1 MIIKS
6 FEIDK
11 IKKTSSK
18 YLLLYGDNQGFKDE
32 VISVLKSKKKINS
45 DVYYENEI
53 LKNVSDFTNT
63 VLSKSFFDNE
73 KFIIIKKISDK
84 ILPTIEFILE
94 KNLEEVTIVLE
105 ADILEKKSKIRTLFE
120 KDKDLIC
127 IPFYPDNYQSLSSI
141 VTKYFYDKKISI
153 SNETIN
159 LMIDRANG
167 QRKFLKTELDKIDN
181 YLLNKKKIN
190 LDDIKKITNLGNN
203 HEISDLVDTCLS
215 KNNNKLNN
223 IINENVFSSDDVI
236 LIIRVFLAKAKRLL
250 KIQTHLNSE
259 KDINLVI
266 SSYKPPI
273 FWKYKDLVKIQL
285 KFWSK
290 NEILKLVNEINELE
304 MQVKKNV
311 SLAVIILIDFI
322 LKKSEK
328 TSNSSL

>member
-18 YLLLYGDNQGFKDE
+18 YLLLYGDNQGLKDE
-32 VISVLKSKKKINS
+32 IISVLKSKKKINF

-53 LKNVSDFTNT
+53 LKDITNFTNT
-63 VLSKSFFDNE
+63 ILSKSFFENE

-94 KNLEEVTIVLE
+94 KNLEEITIVFD
-105 ADILEKKSKIRTLFE
+105 ADILEKKSKIRNLFE
-120 KDKDLIC
+120 KDKDLVC
-127 IPFYPDNYQSLSSI
+127 IPFYPDNYQSLSLI
-141 VTKYFYDKKISI
+141 VTKYFNDRKISI

-159 LMIDRANG
+159 LIIDRANG

-181 YLLNKKKIN
+181 YIMNKKKIN
-190 LDDIKKITNLGNN
+190 LDEIKKITNLGNN

-215 KNNNKLNN
+215 KNNNKLND

-250 KIQTHLNSE
+250 KIKKHLNSE
-259 KDINLVI
+259 KDINLAI

-273 FWKYKDLVKIQL
+273 FWKDKDLVKIQL

-304 MQVKKNV
+304 IQVKKM
-311 SLAVIILIDFI
+311 FR
-322 LKKSEK
+322 
-328 TSNSSL
+328 

>member
-18 YLLLYGDNQGFKDE
+18 YLLLYGDNQGLKDE
-32 VISVLKSKKKINS
+32 IITVLKSKKKINF

-53 LKNVSDFTNT
+53 LKDVSNFTNT
-63 VLSKSFFDNE
+63 ILSKSFFDNE

-94 KNLEEVTIVLE
+94 KNLEEITIVFD
-105 ADILEKKSKIRTLFE
+105 ADILEKKSKIRNLFE
-120 KDKDLIC
+120 KDKNLVC
-127 IPFYPDNYQSLSSI
+127 IPFYPDNYQSLSLI
-141 VTKYFYDKKISI
+141 VTKYFNDRKISI

-159 LMIDRANG
+159 LIIDRANG

-181 YLLNKKKIN
+181 YIINKKKIS
-190 LDDIKKITNLGNN
+190 LDEIKKITNLGNN

-215 KNNNKLNN
+215 KNNNKLND

-250 KIQTHLNSE
+250 KIKKHLNSE
-259 KDINLVI
+259 KDINLAI

-273 FWKYKDLVKIQL
+273 FWKDKDLVKIQL

-304 MQVKKNV
+304 IQVKKNV
-311 SLAVIILIDFI
+311 SLAVIILVDFI
-322 LKKSEK
+322 LKNSKK
-328 TSNSSL
+328 TNNSSL

>member
-273 FWKYKDLVKIQL
+273 FWKDKDLVKIQL

>member
-73 KFIIIKKISDK
+73 KLIIIKKISDK

-273 FWKYKDLVKIQL
+273 FWKDKDLVKIQL

>member
-18 YLLLYGDNQGFKDE
+18 YLLLYGDNQGLKDE
-32 VISVLKSKKKINS
+32 IITVLKSKKKINF

-53 LKNVSDFTNT
+53 LKDVSNFTNT
-63 VLSKSFFDNE
+63 ILSKSFFDNE

-84 ILPTIEFILE
+84 ILPTIKFILE
-94 KNLEEVTIVLE
+94 KNLEEITIVFD
-105 ADILEKKSKIRTLFE
+105 ADILEKKSKIRNLFE
-120 KDKDLIC
+120 KDKNLVC
-127 IPFYPDNYQSLSSI
+127 IPFYPDNYQSLSLI
-141 VTKYFYDKKISI
+141 VTKYFNDRKISI

-159 LMIDRANG
+159 LIIDRANG

-181 YLLNKKKIN
+181 YIMNKKKIS
-190 LDDIKKITNLGNN
+190 LDEIKKITNLGNN

-215 KNNNKLNN
+215 KNNNKLND

-250 KIQTHLNSE
+250 KIKKHLNSE
-259 KDINLVI
+259 KDINLAI

-273 FWKYKDLVKIQL
+273 FWKDKDLVKIQL

-304 MQVKKNV
+304 IQVKKNV
-311 SLAVIILIDFI
+311 SLAVIILVDFI
-322 LKKSEK
+322 LKNSKK
-328 TSNSSL
+328 TNNSSL

>member
-18 YLLLYGDNQGFKDE
+18 FLLLYGDNQGLKDE
-32 VISVLKSKKKINS
+32 VILVLKSKKKINS

-53 LKNVSDFTNT
+53 LKDVSNFTNAI
-63 VLSKSFFDNE
+63 LSKSFFDNE
-73 KFIIIKKISDK
+73 KFVIIKKISDK
-84 ILPTIEFILE
+84 ILPIIEFILE
-94 KNLEEVTIVLE
+94 KNIEEITIVLE
-105 ADILEKKSKIRTLFE
+105 ADILEKKSKIRNLFE
-120 KDKDLIC
+120 KDKNLVC
-127 IPFYPDNYQSLSSI
+127 IPFYPDNYQSLNLI
-141 VTKYFYDKKISI
+141 VTKYFNDKKISI

-167 QRKFLKTELDKIDN
+167 QRKFLKIELDKIDN
-181 YLLNKKKIN
+181 YVLNKKKIN
-190 LDDIKKITNLGNN
+190 LNEIKKITNLGNN

-236 LIIRVFLAKAKRLL
+236 LIIRVLLAKAKRLL
-250 KIQTHLNSE
+250 KIKSHLNSE
-259 KDINLVI
+259 KDINTAI
-266 SSYKPPI
+266 TSYKPPI
-273 FWKYKDLVKIQL
+273 FWKDKDLVKIQL

>member
-18 YLLLYGDNQGFKDE
+18 YLLLYGDNQGLKDE
-32 VISVLKSKKKINS
+32 IITVLKSKKKINF

-53 LKNVSDFTNT
+53 LKDVSNFTNT
-63 VLSKSFFDNE
+63 ILSKSFFDNE

-94 KNLEEVTIVLE
+94 KNLEEITIVFD
-105 ADILEKKSKIRTLFE
+105 ADILEKKSKIRNLFE
-120 KDKDLIC
+120 KDKDLVC
-127 IPFYPDNYQSLSSI
+127 IPFYPDNYQSLSLI
-141 VTKYFYDKKISI
+141 VTKYFNDRKISI

-159 LMIDRANG
+159 LIIDRANG

-181 YLLNKKKIN
+181 YTMDKKKIN
-190 LDDIKKITNLGNN
+190 LDEIKKITNLGNN

-215 KNNNKLNN
+215 KNNNKLND

-250 KIQTHLNSE
+250 KIKKHLNLE
-259 KDINLVI
+259 KDINLAI

-273 FWKYKDLVKIQL
+273 FWKDKDLVKIQL

-304 MQVKKNV
+304 IQVKKNV

-322 LKKSEK
+322 FKNSKK
-328 TSNSSL
+328 TNNSSL

>member
-18 YLLLYGDNQGFKDE
+18 YLLLYGDNQGLKDE
-32 VISVLKSKKKINS
+32 IITVLKSKKKINF

-53 LKNVSDFTNT
+53 LKDVSNFTNT
-63 VLSKSFFDNE
+63 ILSKSFFDNE

-94 KNLEEVTIVLE
+94 KNLEEITIVFD
-105 ADILEKKSKIRTLFE
+105 ADILEKKSKIRNLFE
-120 KDKDLIC
+120 KDKNLVC
-127 IPFYPDNYQSLSSI
+127 IPFYPDNYQSLSLI
-141 VTKYFYDKKISI
+141 VTKYFNDRKISI

-159 LMIDRANG
+159 LIIDRANG

-181 YLLNKKKIN
+181 YIMNKKKIS
-190 LDDIKKITNLGNN
+190 LDEIKKITNLGNN

-215 KNNNKLNN
+215 KNNNKLND

-250 KIQTHLNSE
+250 KIKKHLNSE
-259 KDINLVI
+259 KDINLAI

-273 FWKYKDLVKIQL
+273 FWKDKDLVKIQL

-304 MQVKKNV
+304 IQVKKNV
-311 SLAVIILIDFI
+311 SLAVIILVDFI
-322 LKKSEK
+322 LKNSKK
-328 TSNSSL
+328 TNNSSL

>member
-18 YLLLYGDNQGFKDE
+18 YLLLYGDNQGLKDE
-32 VISVLKSKKKINS
+32 IITVLKSKKKINF

-53 LKNVSDFTNT
+53 LKDVSNFTNT
-63 VLSKSFFDNE
+63 ILSKSFFDNE

-94 KNLEEVTIVLE
+94 KNLEEITIILE
-105 ADILEKKSKIRTLFE
+105 ADILEKKSKIRNLFE
-120 KDKDLIC
+120 KDKNLVC
-127 IPFYPDNYQSLSSI
+127 IPFYPDNYQSLSLI
-141 VTKYFYDKKISI
+141 VTKYFNDRKISI

-159 LMIDRANG
+159 LIIDRANG

-181 YLLNKKKIN
+181 YIMNKKKIS
-190 LDDIKKITNLGNN
+190 LDEIKKITNLGNN

-215 KNNNKLNN
+215 KNNNKLND

-250 KIQTHLNSE
+250 KIKKHLNSE
-259 KDINLVI
+259 KDINLAI

-273 FWKYKDLVKIQL
+273 FWKDKDLVKIQL

-304 MQVKKNV
+304 IQVKKNV
-311 SLAVIILIDFI
+311 SLAVIILVDFI
-322 LKKSEK
+322 LKNSKK
-328 TSNSSL
+328 TNNSSL